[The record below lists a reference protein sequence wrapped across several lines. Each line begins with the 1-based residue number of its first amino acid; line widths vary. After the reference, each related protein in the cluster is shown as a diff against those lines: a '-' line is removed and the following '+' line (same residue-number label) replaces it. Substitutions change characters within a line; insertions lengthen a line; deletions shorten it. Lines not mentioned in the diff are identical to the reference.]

1 MLVSPGE
8 LELVRFT
15 TMPCQ
20 GYVSPGESH
29 LVSWSWSGLP
39 LCHVKVML
47 VSPGELE
54 LVRFTTMPCQGYAS
68 LTW

>member
-15 TMPCQ
+15 TMP
-20 GYVSPGESH
+20 
-29 LVSWSWSGLP
+29 
-39 LCHVKVML
+39 CHVKVML

>member
-15 TMPCQ
+15 TM
-20 GYVSPGESH
+20 
-29 LVSWSWSGLP
+29 
-39 LCHVKVML
+39 HVKVIL

>member
-1 MLVSPGE
+1 MQV
-8 LELVRFT
+8 
-15 TMPCQ
+15 
-20 GYVSPGESH
+20 YH
-29 LVSWSWSGLP
+29 Y
-39 LCHVKVML
+39 VKVML